1 MLFLYH
7 YVQEKNILST
17 IQPRLPLKYSIIYYS
32 SISLK
37 LTTYDQRYINTS
49 FVACTLL
56 IRDVSKF
63 TYLTNCQPQA
73 LVSAENHPINNVLD
87 DISHL
92 NCFYIFNI
100 KIIRFVLYGCCE
112 IKKREQAWK
121 HPRNMCLN
129 TLDFDT
135 LIFMALEG
143 PLTMKYL
150 SFTMVAIKTY
160 PFDLSQLRLRITDLW
175 PQDLSQLQSWHWSCA
190 SHRLLPFN
198 DWQDISTKTPVPEKI
213 TVLSILTRSVES
225 SKNQVAQ
232 NYRAKELR
240 MFNWIFH

>member
-7 YVQEKNILST
+7 FVQEKNTLST

-37 LTTYDQRYINTS
+37 LTTFDQRYINTS
-49 FVACTLL
+49 FVTCTLL

-73 LVSAENHPINNVLD
+73 VSPENHPVNNVLD

-112 IKKREQAWK
+112 IEKREQAWK

-135 LIFMALEG
+135 FIFMALKV
-143 PLTMKYL
+143 PLTIKYL

-160 PFDLSQLRLRITDLW
+160 LFDLSQLRLRITDLW
-175 PQDLSQLQSWHWSCA
+175 PQDLSQLQSWHWSRT

-240 MFNWIFH
+240 SVTEFFTR